1 MSDTIN
7 PTNTL
12 WAERWQLLLDEFNVD
27 VRRWR
32 GQLNVAG
39 CRLEAIDVG
48 VGQISAQVQDRDRGA
63 CRVVVRVTP
72 FRDEQWA
79 RLLDAL
85 GERTFFVAQ
94 LLAGELPPEI
104 EQIFAEVGVHLVPTS
119 LGETANECTCSLNAP
134 RGQASHNRPVAALYA
149 ALVEMIADD
158 PWLLFRLRGRTQ
170 PQILQ
175 ALRQRRHAATLPA
188 SGNGISSLGT
198 PGDVADGS
206 GHGAR
211 YGWVGLPN
219 GNGEDGVDGPDG
231 TQSGRDSALGARDAA
246 DSTLAAQIDDYWGNP
261 KALDGLQHPV
271 APPAVEL
278 ALLRRLGPPLSDH
291 SLKVYD
297 ELAQVYRQVSEKAL
311 SLAYAT
317 STEFKNDG

>member
-12 WAERWQLLLDEFNVD
+12 WSERWQLLLDEFNVD

-39 CRLEAIDVG
+39 CRVEAIDIG
-48 VGQISAQVQDRDRGA
+48 VGQISAQVQDRDRGS

-79 RLLDAL
+79 QLLDAL

-104 EQIFAEVGVHLVPTS
+104 EQIFAEVGVHLVPTN
-119 LGETANECTCSLNAP
+119 LGETANDCTCALDAP
-134 RGQASHNRPVAALYA
+134 RGQVSGNRPVAALYA
-149 ALVEMIADD
+149 ALAEMIADD

-175 ALRQRRHAATLPA
+175 ALRQRRHAATPPTN
-188 SGNGISSLGT
+188 GNGSSPLGT
-198 PGDVADGS
+198 PGDAADGS

-219 GNGEDGVDGPDG
+219 DAKEDEVNGPGGDRA
-231 TQSGRDSALGARDAA
+231 GRDSVLAAGDAA
-246 DSTLAAQIDDYWGNP
+246 DSALAAQLDDYWGNP

-291 SLKVYD
+291 SLQVYD
-297 ELAQVYRQVSEKAL
+297 QLAQVYRQVSEKAL
-311 SLAYAT
+311 ALAYAT
-317 STEFKNDG
+317 STEFKSD